1 MGHARLNGYDYDL
14 STYADSSGK
23 VMEVEIRIKIDS
35 PSDIDV
41 ADIATEITANN
52 GILFVDGYFIE
63 KRHMWTT
70 RDTLYILGEVKRSI
84 I

>member
-1 MGHARLNGYDYDL
+1 MGHATLNGYDYEYIAYKDPF
-14 STYADSSGK
+14 K
-23 VMEVEIRIKIDS
+23 NVMEVEIRVKIDS
-35 PSDIDV
+35 PSDVDV

-63 KRHMWTT
+63 KKHMWTT